1 MGERGA
7 GGWAAGFWTGDQYI
21 QVDLGSMM
29 AITMVATQG
38 RRTHNQWVTKYS
50 LSYSLDGN
58 QWEHYKEGCV
68 KIFNGNHDQNTVVTN
83 ELNRVVNTRHIRLN
97 VKRFRRWPSLRMEL
111 YGC

>member
-1 MGERGA
+1 MWNFDQQTQFTFSHFAINARKGRLMGERGA

-68 KIFNGNHDQNTVVTN
+68 KV
-83 ELNRVVNTRHIRLN
+83 R
-97 VKRFRRWPSLRMEL
+97 
-111 YGC
+111 